1 MTVTEEDDFMSKS
14 DKTFKEPKKGHTT
27 LLWVCKTTKMHL
39 RGTQN
44 REFKM
49 YLQICLTINIYAEE
63 TFKPISISA
72 LLEAR
77 ALTGIVNK
85 KL

>member
-1 MTVTEEDDFMSKS
+1 
-14 DKTFKEPKKGHTT
+14 
-27 LLWVCKTTKMHL
+27 MHL

>member
-1 MTVTEEDDFMSKS
+1 
-14 DKTFKEPKKGHTT
+14 
-27 LLWVCKTTKMHL
+27 MHL

-49 YLQICLTINIYAEE
+49 YLQIYLTINIYAEE

-77 ALTGIVNK
+77 ALTDIINK